1 MPTENR
7 NPKTASRA
15 GARMVAALSRLCLA
29 AAVALTIAARD
40 PSPAVAQ
47 AAGPA
52 DPGAIEALLQ
62 RAHERLAL
70 GAYDLA
76 IQDLLAAQAGAEQA
90 GDDQR
95 RTMILGSLGDA
106 YLAAGQPRAADR
118 ALQDGQALARQTG
131 QIALEAAI
139 LNSLGNLRLADGD
152 AAAALDSYRQ
162 SSALAESA
170 DRPEVRASAA
180 INGARVLV
188 GENDAAR
195 AAEWL
200 EDAASAL
207 ARVPAGSAKAMQ
219 LLAAGRQLVAIGAVG
234 RAQQAFQQAEGIAR
248 ASGDLRLES
257 YGVGY
262 LGQLYEGQGRHDDA
276 LALSRRA
283 LFLAQA
289 AEAQEVAYLWQWQIG
304 RLLAAKGDSDN
315 AIAAYRQAV
324 RALRQLRPELI
335 AVTMRSGRSALRS
348 TVEPVYLELADL
360 LLKRAAA
367 QPARTAKQDDLGAA
381 RTLIE
386 QFRAAELEDYFQD
399 DCVAELQAR
408 VRSIDQLATR
418 TAAVYPIILP
428 ERTVLLLSLPEGLMQ
443 KSIPVSEGQ
452 LTSEVRSLRRLLEK
466 RTSREFLAPAQALYE
481 RLIRPIEDDL
491 DAAGID
497 TLVFIPDGPLRTVPL
512 AALHDGERFLIDRYA
527 VATVPGLDLLDPRP
541 VATAQVT
548 PLLNGLTESVQG
560 FPALPHV
567 AGELQAI
574 ADLYGGKVLKDREF
588 VVPEFGQS
596 LAQTPYSVVH
606 IASHGKFAGDPKDS
620 FLLTY
625 DGRLDMDGLEKFIKL
640 SRFRDEPIE
649 LLTLSACQTAAG
661 DDRAALGLAG
671 VAIKAGARSALATLW
686 FINDQASSLLVSEFY
701 RQLSARPT
709 PTKAKALQAAQ
720 QQIRAD
726 LRYRHPAYWSPFL
739 IIGNWL

>member
-1 MPTENR
+1 MQTDNTNR
-7 NPKTASRA
+7 AWLTSI
-15 GARMVAALSRLCLA
+15 LSRLRLA
-29 AAVALTIAARD
+29 AFLALTIGA
-40 PSPAVAQ
+40 SPAGQAVADV
-47 AAGPA
+47 AGSAP
-52 DPGAIEALLQ
+52 PGMVEALLQ
-62 RAHERLAL
+62 RAQERLAL

-76 IQDLLAAQAGAEQA
+76 IQDLLEAQAVAGQA
-90 GDDQR
+90 GDDRR
-95 RTMILGSLGDA
+95 RTLILGSLGDA
-106 YLAAGQPRAADR
+106 YLAAGQPRAAER
-118 ALQDGQALARQTG
+118 ALQDGLDLARKAGQT
-131 QIALEAAI
+131 ALEPAL
-139 LNSLGNLRLADGD
+139 LNSMGNLQLAEDD
-152 AAAALDSYRQ
+152 PAAALDSYRQ
-162 SSALAESA
+162 SAALAARAE
-170 DRPEVRASAA
+170 RPEVVASAA

-188 GENDAAR
+188 GEGDAAG

-200 EDAASAL
+200 ARAQTAL
-207 ARVPAGSAKAMQ
+207 ARVPASGAKAMQ
-219 LLAAGRQLVAIGAVG
+219 LLAAGRQLAAIEAVG
-234 RAQQAFQQAEGIAR
+234 RAQEAYREAEAIAR
-248 ASGDLRLES
+248 AAGDRRLES
-257 YGVGY
+257 YSLGY
-262 LGQLYEGQGRHDDA
+262 LGQLYEARGRHDDA

-304 RLLAAKGDSDN
+304 RLLAAKGQVDD
-315 AIAAYRQAV
+315 AIGAYRQAV
-324 RALRQLRPELI
+324 RALRELRPELI
-335 AVTMRSGRSALRS
+335 AVSARSGRSALRS

-367 QPARTAKQDDLGAA
+367 RPARSAKQEDLAAA

-399 DCVAELQAR
+399 DCVAQLQAR
-408 VRSIDQLATR
+408 VRPIDQLATR

-428 ERTVLLLSLPEGLMQ
+428 ERTVLLLSLPDGLVQ
-443 KSIPVSEGQ
+443 TSIPVSAEQ
-452 LTSEVRSLRRLLEK
+452 LTSEVRTLRRLLEK
-466 RTSREFLAPAQALYE
+466 RTTREYLAPAQALYE
-481 RLIRPIEDDL
+481 RLIRPLERDL
-491 DAAGID
+491 DAAAVD
-497 TLVFIPDGPLRTVPL
+497 TLVFVPDGPLRTIPL
-512 AALHDGERFLIDRYA
+512 AALHDGEGFLIDRYA

-541 VATAQVT
+541 VATTAVT

-560 FPALPHV
+560 FPALPYV
-567 AGELQAI
+567 AGELATI
-574 ADLYGGKVLKDREF
+574 AELYGGKVLQDEEF
-588 VVPEFGQS
+588 VVPEFGES

-620 FLLTY
+620 FLLTF
-625 DGRLDMDGLEKFIKL
+625 DGRLDMDGLEEFIKL

-709 PTKAKALQAAQ
+709 PTKAKALQEAQ
-720 QQIRAD
+720 RQIRAD

>member
-1 MPTENR
+1 MQTDNTNR
-7 NPKTASRA
+7 AWLTSI
-15 GARMVAALSRLCLA
+15 LSRLRLA
-29 AAVALTIAARD
+29 AFLALTIGA
-40 PSPAVAQ
+40 SPAGQAVADV
-47 AAGPA
+47 AGSAP
-52 DPGAIEALLQ
+52 PGMVEALLQ
-62 RAHERLAL
+62 RAQERLAL

-76 IQDLLAAQAGAEQA
+76 IQDLLEAQAVAGQA
-90 GDDQR
+90 GDDRR
-95 RTMILGSLGDA
+95 RTLILGSLGDA
-106 YLAAGQPRAADR
+106 YLAAGQPRASER
-118 ALQDGQALARQTG
+118 ALQDGLDLARKTG
-131 QIALEAAI
+131 QTALEPAL
-139 LNSLGNLRLADGD
+139 LNSMGNLQLAEDD
-152 AAAALDSYRQ
+152 PAAALDSYRQ
-162 SSALAESA
+162 SAALAARAE
-170 DRPEVRASAA
+170 RPEVVASAA

-188 GENDAAR
+188 GEGDAAG

-200 EDAASAL
+200 ARAQTAL
-207 ARVPAGSAKAMQ
+207 ARVPASGAKAMQ
-219 LLAAGRQLVAIGAVG
+219 LLAAGRQLAAIEAVG
-234 RAQQAFQQAEGIAR
+234 RAQEAYREAEAIAR
-248 ASGDLRLES
+248 AAGDRRLES
-257 YGVGY
+257 YSLGY
-262 LGQLYEGQGRHDDA
+262 LGQLYEDRGRHDDA

-304 RLLAAKGDSDN
+304 RLLAAKGQVDD
-315 AIAAYRQAV
+315 AIGAYRQAV
-324 RALRQLRPELI
+324 RALRELRPELI
-335 AVTMRSGRSALRS
+335 AVSARSGRSALRS

-367 QPARTAKQDDLGAA
+367 RPARSAKQEDLAAA

-399 DCVAELQAR
+399 DCVAQLQAR
-408 VRSIDQLATR
+408 VRPIDQLATR

-428 ERTVLLLSLPEGLMQ
+428 ERTVLLLSLPDGLVQ
-443 KSIPVSEGQ
+443 TSIPVSAEQ
-452 LTSEVRSLRRLLEK
+452 LTSEVRTLRRLLEK
-466 RTSREFLAPAQALYE
+466 RTTREYLAPAQALYE
-481 RLIRPIEDDL
+481 RLIRPLERDL
-491 DAAGID
+491 DAAAVD
-497 TLVFIPDGPLRTVPL
+497 TLVFVPDGPLRTIPL
-512 AALHDGERFLIDRYA
+512 AALHDGEDFLIDRYA

-541 VATAQVT
+541 VATTAVT

-560 FPALPHV
+560 FPALPYV
-567 AGELQAI
+567 AGELATI
-574 ADLYGGKVLKDREF
+574 AELYGGKVLQDEEF
-588 VVPEFGQS
+588 VVPEFGES

-620 FLLTY
+620 FLLTF
-625 DGRLDMDGLEKFIKL
+625 DGRLDMDGLEEFIKL

-709 PTKAKALQAAQ
+709 PTKAKALQEAQ
-720 QQIRAD
+720 RQIRAD